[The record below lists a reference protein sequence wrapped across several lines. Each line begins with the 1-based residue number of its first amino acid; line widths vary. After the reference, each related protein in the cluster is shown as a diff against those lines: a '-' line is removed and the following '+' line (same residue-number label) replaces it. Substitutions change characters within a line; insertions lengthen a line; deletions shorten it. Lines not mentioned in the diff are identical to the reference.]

1 LSLATLPC
9 LSQTE
14 TTMRKLFLLAALTA
28 SLGVTACNTIS
39 GAGQDVGAAGDAVT
53 RTAEDAK
60 N

>member
-1 LSLATLPC
+1 M
-9 LSQTE
+9 Q
-14 TTMRKLFLLAALTA
+14 KLLLLLALTV

-53 RTAEDAK
+53 RSAEDAK